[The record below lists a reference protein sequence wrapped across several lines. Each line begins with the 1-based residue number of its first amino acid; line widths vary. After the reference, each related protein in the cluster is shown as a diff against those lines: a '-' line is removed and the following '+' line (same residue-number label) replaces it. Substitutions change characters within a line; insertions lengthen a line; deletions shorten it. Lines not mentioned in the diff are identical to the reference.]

1 MHIGYTPEQDA
12 LRKELRAYFQ
22 ALMAPELQAELQVG
36 EGGNGPLAKAAV
48 RQMGADGWLGI
59 GWPVEYGGQ
68 GRSSVEQFIFFDE
81 SQRARAPVPF
91 LSINTIGP
99 TIMRFGSEEQKQ
111 QLLPAILRGELH
123 FSIGYSEPNAG
134 TDLASLQTRAVRDG
148 EEWVINGQKVFTS
161 LAQGAD
167 YIWLATRTDPDAP
180 KHKGIS
186 IFLVPTSAE
195 GFSYTPIH
203 TIGGGFTT
211 ATYYEDVRVPDS
223 AMVGGV
229 NNGWRLITNQLN
241 HERVGLAAPGF
252 VESLLDEVTAWATE
266 TRLADGRRVIDQ
278 EWVQTGLARVEAK
291 VEFLRLCN
299 WNVAWSITRNVLQP
313 ADASSTK
320 VFGTEFFIE
329 AYRILMEILGQPS
342 YLEAG
347 TTGALLAGRLERAF
361 RATVILTFGGGVNE
375 IQRDII
381 AMVGLGMPRADR

>member
-22 ALMAPELQAELQVG
+22 ALMTPDLQAEIREG
-36 EGGNGPLAKAAV
+36 EGGSGPLAKAAV
-48 RQMGADGWLGI
+48 RQMGADGWLGV

-68 GRSSVEQFIFFDE
+68 GRGPVEQFIFFDE
-81 SQRARAPVPF
+81 SQRAGAPVPF

-123 FSIGYSEPNAG
+123 FSIGYTEPNAG

-148 EEWVINGQKVFTS
+148 DEWVINGQKVFTS

-180 KHKGIS
+180 KHKGIT
-186 IFLVPTSAE
+186 IFLVPTASK
-195 GFSYTPIH
+195 GFSHTPIH
-203 TIGGGFTT
+203 TIGGGFTA

-223 AMVGGV
+223 LRVGDV
-229 NNGWRLITNQLN
+229 NSGWRLITNQLN
-241 HERVGLAAPGF
+241 HERVGLAAPGY
-252 VESLLDEVTAWATE
+252 VERLLDDVTAWAAE
-266 TRLADGRRVIDQ
+266 TRLADDRRVIDQ
-278 EWVQTGLARVEAK
+278 EWVQIGLARVEANI
-291 VEFLRLCN
+291 EFLRLCN
-299 WNVAWSITRNVLQP
+299 WNVAWSITEEVLQP

-329 AYRILMEILGQPS
+329 AYRILMEILGQPG
-342 YLEAG
+342 YLEAE
-347 TTGALLAGRLERAF
+347 TPGALIAGRLERAY